1 MTNSDPNNTDPAWSP
16 DGKLIAFNA
25 ERDGTSQIYI
35 MRPDGSKQTSIS
47 QSTRFD
53 QRPCWSPDSR
63 RLGFG
68 AGTTDRLTVMVIGID
83 EPQEKSH
90 HQTSARCARTGRW
103 MDVGSWFS
111 NSIHGSR
118 EL

>member
-1 MTNSDPNNTDPAWSP
+1 
-16 DGKLIAFNA
+16 LIAFNS

-35 MRPDGSKQTSIS
+35 MRPDGSKQTRIS
-47 QSTRFD
+47 QSARFD
-53 QRPCWSPDSR
+53 QRACWSPDSR

-83 EPQEKSH
+83 EPEARESH
-90 HQTSARCARTGRW
+90 HQTSARCDRTGRR

-118 EL
+118 ELPDPAGQPTSGTAG